1 MFSIIKNILRLIKIG
16 FVLYKNGALFI
27 LYDLKIAPTICNI
40 ARLMPLQSTHNRKG
54 ERLAKALEEL
64 GPVFIKFGQTLATR
78 SDIIGEEIANDLAK
92 LQDKLPPS
100 VNFKASE
107 EIERELHVKIDS
119 IFSDFNNKA
128 VAAASIAEVFK
139 ATTTEGKIVAVKIL
153 RQGIEKQ
160 FARDI
165 QLFFWLAHLIER
177 KLPFTK
183 RLKPIEVVKTFA
195 QTVKIEMDLR
205 LEGAAA
211 SELKEN
217 LENDKGVYIPEID
230 WQRTSKRV
238 LTIEWIEGIPIH
250 DTKKLVEQGFNLK
263 ILCKNF
269 AILFFNQAYRDGFFH
284 ADLHPGNVLVDK
296 LGRIVLIDFGIM
308 GRLDKKTRIYITE
321 ILRGFLQRDYLYV
334 AKVHFA
340 AGYVP
345 SNQSLYSFAQACR
358 SVGEIIVGVQ
368 SNKISVAKLL
378 SHLFQ
383 VTKAFE
389 METQPQLLL
398 IQKTTVL
405 VEGVGLMLNPEVNV
419 WTLAGPWIE
428 QWASQNIGFDAKI
441 VDAIVD
447 YAEFFRHTLPKYI
460 QEIIKN
466 SNDRTI
472 ATKQQCYNFSDL
484 ILTAIIAAALTFLIL
499 KIYQ

>member
-1 MFSIIKNILRLIKIG
+1 MFATINNILRLIKIG
-16 FVLYKNGALFI
+16 FVLYRNGALFI
-27 LYDLKIAPTICNI
+27 LYDLKIFPVLCNLF
-40 ARLMPLQSTHNRKG
+40 RLMPLQSTRNRKG
-54 ERLAKALEEL
+54 ERLAKALEDL

-78 SDIIGEEIANDLAK
+78 SDIIGEEFANDLAK

-100 VNFKASE
+100 VNFKVEE
-107 EIERELHVKIDS
+107 EIERELHVKIGS

-153 RQGIEKQ
+153 RHGVERR

-177 KLPFTK
+177 RLPFTK
-183 RLKPIEVVKTFA
+183 RLKPIEVVRTFA

-205 LEGAAA
+205 LEAAAA

-217 LENDKGVYIPEID
+217 MENDSGVYIPEVD
-230 WQRTSKRV
+230 WNRTSKRV
-238 LTIEWIEGIPIH
+238 LTIEWIDGIPIH
-250 DTKKLVEQGFNLK
+250 DTKKLVKHGFDLK
-263 ILCKNF
+263 KLCENF
-269 AILFFNQAYRDGFFH
+269 AVLFFNQAYRDGFFH
-284 ADLHPGNVLVDK
+284 ADLHPGNILVDK
-296 LGRIVLIDFGIM
+296 QGRIVFIDFGIM

-334 AKVHFA
+334 AKLHFA

-345 SNQSLYSFAQACR
+345 DDQSLYSFAQACR
-358 SVGEIIVGVQ
+358 SVGEPIVGMPA
-368 SNKISVAKLL
+368 SKISVAKLL

-383 VTKAFE
+383 VTKAFK

-405 VEGVGLMLNPEVNV
+405 VEGVGAKLNPEVNI
-419 WTLAGPWIE
+419 WKLAEPWIE
-428 QWASQNIGFDAKI
+428 KWASKNMGLDAKM
-441 VDAIVD
+441 VDAITD
-447 YAEFFRHTLPKYI
+447 YAEFFRHILPKYI
-460 QEIIKN
+460 KETVNKN
-466 SNDRTI
+466 NDHITI
-472 ATKQQCYNFSDL
+472 TKQKGYGFYAVVL
-484 ILTAIIAAALTFLIL
+484 TAVITTILTIMIL
-499 KIYQ
+499 KLYQ